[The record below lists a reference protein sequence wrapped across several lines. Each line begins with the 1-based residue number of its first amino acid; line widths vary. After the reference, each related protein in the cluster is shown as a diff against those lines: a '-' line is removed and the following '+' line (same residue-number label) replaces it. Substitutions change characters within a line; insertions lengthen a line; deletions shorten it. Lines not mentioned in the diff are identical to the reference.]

1 MEGRW
6 PGGCQAGS
14 AALGELVRRGKKARA
29 TLQRHHQVS
38 GLGHVRTR
46 GQPSKS
52 GQKAPGL
59 TGHMCILSKRVGV
72 TRPAIRVGATW
83 AYWWELQE

>member
-1 MEGRW
+1 M
-6 PGGCQAGS
+6 
-14 AALGELVRRGKKARA
+14 
-29 TLQRHHQVS
+29 S